1 MQAQVVNL
9 YDLLR
14 QRRMVRHYTGD
25 AIPRETL
32 ERIAATV
39 RRAPSGGFS
48 QGQRLIVVDDPA
60 LLRQFASSDAERP
73 EGTEPWFGTAGGED
87 FGVTRGKEYHQGYK
101 KPGQIEAGG
110 RGGSAGAGAVLG

>member
-1 MQAQVVNL
+1 
-9 YDLLR
+9 
-14 QRRMVRHYTGD
+14 MVRHYTGD

-73 EGTEPWFGTAGGED
+73 EGTEPWFGTAGAQNFVLAREND
-87 FGVTRGKEYHQGYK
+87 HHERFNQPGKPQ
-101 KPGQIEAGG
+101 PGR
-110 RGGSAGAGAVLG
+110 RGGKQGAGPLLARRP